1 MAPLLV
7 EKLVGDVDQ
16 ESRGLQ
22 FSRKTVDDVP
32 LAHAETVPLKVW
44 PQASITITWA
54 LFIQADSL
62 VTAQT

>member
-22 FSRKTVDDVP
+22 FSRKTVDHVP
-32 LAHAETVPLKVW
+32 LVHAETVPLKAW
-44 PQASITITWA
+44 PQASTSITGA
-54 LFIQADSL
+54 LVIQADSL
-62 VTAQT
+62 LAAQT